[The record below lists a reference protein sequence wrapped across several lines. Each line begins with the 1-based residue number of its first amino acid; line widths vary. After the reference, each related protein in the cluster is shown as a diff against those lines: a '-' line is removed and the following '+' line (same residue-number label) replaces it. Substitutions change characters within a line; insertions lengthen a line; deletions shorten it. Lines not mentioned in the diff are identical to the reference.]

1 MNGIIKKRIFITG
14 MTIVIAAA
22 MTAAI
27 FAALYYTGCLLP
39 RWAKWHDV
47 TIDVKG
53 GKCITDGREEALQE
67 PDNSVEEGPDMIELK
82 HRKVRAYKD
91 GRCIFESPGIC
102 RVQNV
107 FYEDIDRDGKRELIF
122 LNFNVGRF
130 GSHRPF
136 WVGRNEGKWF
146 QHIYIYDYISEEEM
160 FRPIWMASD
169 IGMDAV
175 DMRIKD
181 KGVVEMEDRYGA
193 RSDWMWISFGLRC
206 VSE

>member
-14 MTIVIAAA
+14 MTIIIAAA
-22 MTAAI
+22 VTAAI

-47 TIDVKG
+47 MIDVKG
-53 GKCITDGREEALQE
+53 GKCITDGREDVLPEQ
-67 PDNSVEEGPDMIELK
+67 DNAGDEGPDMIELK

-107 FYEDIDRDGKRELIF
+107 IYEDIDRDGMRELML
-122 LNFNVGRF
+122 LNFNIGRF

-136 WVGRNEGKWF
+136 WVDRNERKWF
-146 QHIYIYDYISEEEM
+146 QHIYIYDYISEEEI

-169 IGMDAV
+169 IGMEAV
-175 DMRIKD
+175 DMRILD
-181 KGVVEMEDRYGA
+181 KGVIEMEDRYGVS
-193 RSDWMWISFGLRC
+193 SDWMWISFGLRC

>member
-1 MNGIIKKRIFITG
+1 MNGIIKKRIIITG

-47 TIDVKG
+47 TIVP
-53 GKCITDGREEALQE
+53 E

-136 WVGRNEGKWF
+136 WVGRNERKWF

>member
-47 TIDVKG
+47 TMDVKG
-53 GKCITDGREEALQE
+53 GKCITDGREEVLQE
-67 PDNSVEEGPDMIELK
+67 TDNPVDEGPDMIELK

-136 WVGRNEGKWF
+136 WVGRNERKWF

-181 KGVVEMEDRYGA
+181 KGVIEMEDRYGA

>member
-14 MTIVIAAA
+14 MTILIAAA

-47 TIDVKG
+47 TIVP
-53 GKCITDGREEALQE
+53 E
-67 PDNSVEEGPDMIELK
+67 PDNPVDEGPDMIELK

-136 WVGRNEGKWF
+136 WVGRNERKWF
-146 QHIYIYDYISEEEM
+146 QHIYIYD
-160 FRPIWMASD
+160 
-169 IGMDAV
+169 
-175 DMRIKD
+175 
-181 KGVVEMEDRYGA
+181 
-193 RSDWMWISFGLRC
+193 
-206 VSE
+206 

>member
-14 MTIVIAAA
+14 ITIVIAAA

-47 TIDVKG
+47 TIVP
-53 GKCITDGREEALQE
+53 E
-67 PDNSVEEGPDMIELK
+67 PDNPVEEGPDMIELK

-107 FYEDIDRDGKRELIF
+107 FYEDIDRDGMRELIF

-136 WVGRNEGKWF
+136 WVGRNERKWF